1 MSKANEVSEMTQVK
15 EGQSSTYEEQVKG
28 YLSGVEQH
36 RRMFRI
42 SYNKLLEL
50 YPDSLMRNWK
60 HKGLKFRPN
69 PKITIKDIENELKK
83 YYIPDLINKK
93 DVVIYDSKIT
103 VGGKEYFERQIVDRK
118 GRNRMFEILDSDEAE
133 SIRYDLT
140 MNNNEKV
147 EKLMKLAP
155 HLTEEQ
161 IRRYTSL
168 QKKC

>member
-1 MSKANEVSEMTQVK
+1 MTEVK
-15 EGQSSTYEEQVKG
+15 EGSYEDKSTECYEDQVKG
-28 YLSGVEQH
+28 YLQGIEQH
-36 RRMFRI
+36 RRLFRI

-50 YPDSLMRNWK
+50 YPESLMRNWK

-93 DVVIYDSKIT
+93 DVVIYDSKVI
-103 VGGKEYFERQIVDRK
+103 VGGKEYTERQIVDRK
-118 GRNRMFEILDSDEAE
+118 GRNRIFEILDSDEAE
-133 SIRYDLT
+133 TIRYDLT

-168 QKKC
+168 QKKG

>member
-1 MSKANEVSEMTQVK
+1 MTSGSSRTETNVGTNVSE
-15 EGQSSTYEEQVKG
+15 SYEEQVKG
-28 YLSGVEQH
+28 YLEGVEQH
-36 RRMFRI
+36 RRLFRI

-50 YPDSLMRNWK
+50 YPDSLMRNWN

-69 PKITIKDIENELKK
+69 PKITIKDIEKELKK
-83 YYIPDLINKK
+83 YYIPDLIDKK

-155 HLTEEQ
+155 QLTEEQ

-168 QKKC
+168 QKRG